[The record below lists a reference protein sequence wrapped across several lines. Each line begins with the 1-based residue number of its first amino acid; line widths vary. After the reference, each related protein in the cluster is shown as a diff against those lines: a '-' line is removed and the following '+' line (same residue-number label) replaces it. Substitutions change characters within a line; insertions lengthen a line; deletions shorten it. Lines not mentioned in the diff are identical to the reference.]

1 MDRRA
6 ALIVVF
12 ALRAVIAVEP
22 HDPST
27 ADKQGRASKRDG
39 RTAVRDHDR
48 RVVACRM
55 FELEQPGGVSQLGR
69 SRRKREL
76 RRRGPG
82 VLLWIGDLFV

>member
-1 MDRRA
+1 
-6 ALIVVF
+6 
-12 ALRAVIAVEP
+12 
-22 HDPST
+22 
-27 ADKQGRASKRDG
+27 
-39 RTAVRDHDR
+39 
-48 RVVACRM
+48 M